1 MPWNLPS
8 ASPGSRKQARG
19 NPARPSDSRLLWVVA
34 MALMASATSL
44 LAPGSSASRSAQLQL
59 VFEDRPINLSNSP
72 DTFSDAPQVVVT
84 RNGTAHVVWTEE
96 APSAF
101 LGTNILGRNR
111 IAGAWSA
118 SEVVAY
124 SAQDPAL
131 VSWDGDAV
139 AAAYA
144 LGREGD
150 DLSVAFKIL
159 LARFDSTARTWN
171 RQRTLV
177 PTGQGGIQP
186 SLDHA
191 DGRFWLT
198 WVDTSAGVRRPQF
211 AGLRN
216 DPTPDPIA
224 NTLSG
229 IEDNVQSPQV
239 LAASDGPDQTDV
251 HFAWMNEVNTD
262 SDISHVWMSAAAPT
276 PSVNRDLDNY
286 YLYGQPRRPDLAATD
301 RNGVCLAWQEAVSF
315 EGSLRQDII
324 RMCSPWSE
332 AQNET
337 NSREISGEPS
347 LALDSEYGALL
358 LWQERKAPE
367 PGEEIR
373 FLQSLPAIASTV
385 YTGAVS
391 MPDIAYKA
399 DTGDVH
405 AVWVGQ
411 AVGSSGSDVY
421 YARWKANAPSPT
433 PSATATA
440 SSTPSRTASATQ
452 PSPTLTLPPEKTP
465 TPGSATITPTPSRT
479 PTAPPPSATPV
490 SRLFVPRLDQP
501 NEAP

>member
-1 MPWNLPS
+1 MSWDLPL
-8 ASPGSRKQARG
+8 ASPDAGKAG
-19 NPARPSDSRLLWVVA
+19 GKPAAASRLRSRLTW
-34 MALMASATSL
+34 MASLVLSISVASL
-44 LAPGSSASRSAQLQL
+44 LEPSPSASRSAQLQL
-59 VFEDRPINLSNSP
+59 VFEEQPVNLSNSP
-72 DTFSDAPQVVVT
+72 DTFSDAPQVIVT
-84 RNGTAHVVWTEE
+84 RNGEVHVVWTED

-111 IAGAWSA
+111 VADLWSA
-118 SEVVAY
+118 PAVVAY

-131 VSWDGDAV
+131 VSWDGDSV

-159 LARFDSTARTWN
+159 LARFDPAARTWN
-171 RQRTLV
+171 RQRTLI
-177 PTGQGGIQP
+177 PTSQGGIQP
-186 SLDHA
+186 SMDYA

-239 LAASDGPDQTDV
+239 LTASDGPDQTDV

-286 YLYGQPRRPDLAATD
+286 YLYGQPRRPDLASTS
-301 RNGVCLAWQEAVSF
+301 RSGVCLAWQEAVSF
-315 EGSLRQDII
+315 EGVLRQDII

-332 AQNET
+332 ARNET
-337 NSREISGEPS
+337 NSSEISGEPS
-347 LALDSEYGALL
+347 LALDAEYGALL
-358 LWQERKAPE
+358 LWQERKSSQSD
-367 PGEEIR
+367 EEIR
-373 FLQSLPAIASTV
+373 FLQSLPAITSTV
-385 YTGAVS
+385 YTGTVS
-391 MPDIAYKA
+391 MPDIAYNA
-399 DTGDVH
+399 DSGDVH
-405 AVWVGQ
+405 AVWVDQ
-411 AVGSSGSDVY
+411 AIGTSGSDVF

-433 PSATATA
+433 PSHTATVTP
-440 SSTPSRTASATQ
+440 TPSRTPKPTQ
-452 PSPTLTLPPEKTP
+452 PTSTITPPPEKTP
-465 TPGSATITPTPSRT
+465 TPGSPTITPTPSRT
-479 PTAPPPSATPV
+479 PTAPPPTATPA
-490 SRLFVPRLDQP
+490 SRLFVPRLDQI
-501 NEAP
+501 